1 VLSNSINYLLVN
13 VLMPYV
19 LTQSHCV
26 VLTIH
31 VNFLVA
37 AATAGC
43 RAADLATAATRDN
56 LIATI
61 ADDAA
66 DKRAAKVFSITL
78 YQRIEI
84 YTARTM

>member
-1 VLSNSINYLLVN
+1 MN

-31 VNFLVA
+31 VHFL
-37 AATAGC
+37 AATARAGS

-56 LIATI
+56 LIATE
-61 ADDAA
+61 DAA
-66 DKRAAKVFSITL
+66 DKSAAKVFSIKV
-78 YQRIEI
+78 YQHIATH
-84 YTARTM
+84 TARTI